1 MDAASVKTLL
11 QQHMQDC
18 EFHVEGEGSHYNIAA
33 IGDVFEGLRPV
44 KKQQLVYAALKD
56 HIADGSI
63 HAVNIRTYTP
73 AEWQDRAQT

>member
-11 QQHMQDC
+11 QSHLQEC
-18 EFHVEGEGSHYNIAA
+18 EFHVQGEGSHYDIAA
-33 IGDVFEGLRPV
+33 IGAVFEGLRPV
-44 KKQQLVYAALKD
+44 KKQQLVYEALKE

-73 AEWQDRAQT
+73 AEWQAQT